1 MDLKNWKLQKSS
13 ELSLTYGQNLR
24 IPFDSI
30 AALGDDLISG
40 FKQGFRLYFLG
51 NGGSASE
58 SMHIAAEFTGHCIK
72 DHKPLPVMSFCDS
85 QSALTAI
92 SNDYGFEEIFSRQIE
107 AFVVSGDTVVG
118 LSTSGKSENVLRA
131 ARKAIEIGARFIL
144 WTGNRNI
151 DIKSGIE
158 IWKAESESVPRI
170 QEIHL
175 IWGHLL
181 AEYVE
186 ESLEAHIDT

>member
-1 MDLKNWKLQKSS
+1 MDVKNWILQKSS

-24 IPFDSI
+24 IPFESI

-40 FKQGFRLYFLG
+40 FKEGSRLYLLG

-72 DHKPLPVMSFCDS
+72 DHKPLPVVSLCDS

-92 SNDYGFEEIFSRQIE
+92 SNDYGFDDVFSRQIE
-107 AFVVSGDTVVG
+107 AFVISADTVIG

-131 ARKAIEIGARFIL
+131 ARSAIEIGARFIL
-144 WTGNRNI
+144 WTGNRNL
-151 DIKSGIE
+151 DIKPDIE
-158 IWKAESESVPRI
+158 IWRAESESVPRI

-186 ESLEAHIDT
+186 EFLEAHIDT

>member
-1 MDLKNWKLQKSS
+1 MDVKNWILQKSS

-24 IPFDSI
+24 IPFESI

-40 FKQGFRLYFLG
+40 FKEGSRLYFLG

-72 DHKPLPVMSFCDS
+72 DHKPLPVVSLCDS

-92 SNDYGFEEIFSRQIE
+92 SNDYGFDDVFSRQIE
-107 AFVVSGDTVVG
+107 AFVISADTVIG

-131 ARKAIEIGARFIL
+131 ARSAIEIGARFIL
-144 WTGNRNI
+144 WTGNRNL
-151 DIKSGIE
+151 DIKPDIE
-158 IWKAESESVPRI
+158 IWRAESESVPRI

-186 ESLEAHIDT
+186 EFLEAHIDT

>member
-1 MDLKNWKLQKSS
+1 VKNWILQKSS

-24 IPFDSI
+24 IPFERI

-40 FKQGFRLYFLG
+40 FKEGSRLYFLG

-72 DHKPLPVMSFCDS
+72 DHKPLPVVSLCDS

-92 SNDYGFEEIFSRQIE
+92 SNDYGFDDVFSRQIE
-107 AFVVSGDTVVG
+107 AFVISADTVIG

-131 ARKAIEIGARFIL
+131 ARSAIEIGARFIL
-144 WTGNRNI
+144 WTGNRNL
-151 DIKSGIE
+151 DIKPDIE
-158 IWKAESESVPRI
+158 IWRAESESVPRI

-186 ESLEAHIDT
+186 EFLEAHIDT